1 MSKNRLIIL
10 ATGLSIWLSIYAC
23 DIASNLPLRNN
34 PPARSSSGTGEA
46 STETEADNYSSS
58 AEEQLRKEIVAYAK
72 KQIGKPYKYAGKDP
86 KGFDCS
92 GLTGYVMK
100 NFDIQLSGSSR
111 SQVNDGKKVKL
122 EEAQPGD
129 LIFFKRSPTTE
140 IFHVA
145 MVVAN
150 SDKGIEVIHSTQRG
164 VVIDNITHNDYWA
177 PKIFAARNVVP

>member
-1 MSKNRLIIL
+1 MSKNRLTIL
-10 ATGLSIWLSIYAC
+10 AAGLYIWLNLYAC
-23 DIASNLPLRNN
+23 DISANLPLRNN
-34 PPARSSSGTGEA
+34 PPARSSSGGESVA
-46 STETEADNYSSS
+46 EDESATHSDSEEAR
-58 AEEQLRKEIVAYAK
+58 LRKEIVAYAK
-72 KQIGKPYKYAGKDP
+72 KQLGKPYKYAGKDP

-100 NFDIQLSGSSR
+100 KFDIQLSGSSR
-111 SQVNDGKKVKL
+111 TQVNDGKKVKID
-122 EEAQPGD
+122 ESQPGD
-129 LIFFKRSPTTE
+129 LIFFKRSPDSE

-164 VVIDNITHNDYWA
+164 VVVDNITNNDYWA